1 MKKHTSDKN
10 KTVDQKDSSRLIN
23 YIARFQQGIQRS
35 HRFRIVNHDQL
46 LKSNLKIKKITSNNR
61 TEYEIFPKGSIE
73 NLVVALF

>member
-46 LKSNLKIKKITSNNR
+46 LKSNLKIKKKH
-61 TEYEIFPKGSIE
+61 F
-73 NLVVALF
+73 